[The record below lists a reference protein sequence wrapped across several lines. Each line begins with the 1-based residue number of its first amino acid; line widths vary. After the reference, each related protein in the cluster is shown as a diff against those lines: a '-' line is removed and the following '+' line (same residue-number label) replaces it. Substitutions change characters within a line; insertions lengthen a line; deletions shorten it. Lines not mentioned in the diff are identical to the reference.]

1 MGEILEI
8 KKYAKENHVPIMQ
21 DAGIDFLC
29 DYIEKHGVKRILE
42 IGTAIG
48 YSAIRFA
55 LISHEIK
62 VVTIEREEE
71 LYQKAKTNIQKMQL
85 EDQIEVILG
94 DALTVEVEGEYDLI
108 FIDAAKSQYQKFFL
122 KYCSALAK
130 EGVIVTDNLSFH
142 GMVENPELTH
152 NRNTRQLIH
161 KIQAYIE
168 FLKNLEDYETTFYS
182 IGDGVSVTK
191 KKEGRG

>member
-21 DAGIDFLC
+21 EEGIAFLC
-29 DYIEKHGVKRILE
+29 DYIRTHSVKRVLE

-48 YSAIRFA
+48 YSAIMFA
-55 LISHEIK
+55 STSPDVE
-62 VVTIEREEE
+62 VVTIERDETLFKEA
-71 LYQKAKTNIQKMQL
+71 LVNIQKMKL
-85 EDQIEVILG
+85 EDRIQVVFE
-94 DALTVEVEGEYDLI
+94 DALTANITGKFDLI

-122 KYCSALAK
+122 KYQENLADG
-130 EGVIVTDNLSFH
+130 GVIVTDNLSFH
-142 GMVENPELTH
+142 GMVEHPELTQ

-161 KIQAYIE
+161 KIQDYIE

-182 IGDGVSVTK
+182 LGDGVSVTK
-191 KKEGRG
+191 KKPKN